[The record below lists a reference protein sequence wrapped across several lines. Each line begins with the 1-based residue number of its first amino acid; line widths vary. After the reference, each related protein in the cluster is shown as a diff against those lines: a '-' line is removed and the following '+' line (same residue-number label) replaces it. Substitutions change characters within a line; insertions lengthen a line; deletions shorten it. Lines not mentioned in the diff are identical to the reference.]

1 MPASAAAV
9 LSIFPPDGRHGR
21 PAGGPPTGRVP
32 AGPIARVDR
41 VIGIAAMHVS
51 GDPDDRLVTYAL
63 GSCLGVAIY
72 DPVVRVGGLLHLM
85 LPDSQLD
92 AAKARSNPCMFADTG
107 IPLLF
112 RTAYALGA
120 QKQRIIVKV
129 AGGAMSAT
137 SDSDDHFQ
145 IGKRNIVMLR
155 KLLWKNGVLLT
166 AEDVGGSQL
175 SRTMSLTLSSGDVH
189 LRVNGSTTLL

>member
-1 MPASAAAV
+1 M
-9 LSIFPPDGRHGR
+9 
-21 PAGGPPTGRVP
+21 
-32 AGPIARVDR
+32 DR
-41 VIGIAAMHVS
+41 VVGIAAMHVS
-51 GDPDDRLVTYAL
+51 ADPDDRLVTYAL
-63 GSCLGVAIY
+63 GSCLGVSIY

-92 AAKARSNPCMFADTG
+92 AAKAHSNPCMFADTG
-107 IPLLF
+107 VPLLF

-120 QKQRIIVKV
+120 QKHRIVVKV
-129 AGGAMSAT
+129 AGGATAAI

-145 IGKRNIVMLR
+145 IGKRNIGMLR
-155 KLLWKNGVLLT
+155 KLLWKNGVLLA
-166 AEDVGGSQL
+166 AEDVGGSQV